1 MSDKLKPCPFC
12 GGEADY
18 DWGSTSDIG
27 GALHQNG
34 RVNCTNSNCDA
45 SIDVDSIDDNMSDKD
60 LIAKWNNRIDDRM
73 VEEIAELKGASDK
86 LSEAIQLLTKIAY
99 PIAAMED
106 EAESCGYDIN
116 VSQCISLSNDA
127 EYLKDIAK
135 QGLAKLNQE
144 GEE

>member
-1 MSDKLKPCPFC
+1 MSYKLKPCPFC

-34 RVNCTNSNCDA
+34 WVNCTNSNCDA

-60 LIAKWNNRIDDRM
+60 LIAKWNNHIDDRM
-73 VEEIAELKGASDK
+73 VEEIAELKSFV
-86 LSEAIQLLTKIAY
+86 T
-99 PIAAMED
+99 
-106 EAESCGYDIN
+106 N
-116 VSQCISLSNDA
+116 LSNSPIHAKLGTKGHSGYEEHLSADWKEGA
-127 EYLKDIAK
+127 KDL
-135 QGLAKLNQE
+135 LAKLNQE